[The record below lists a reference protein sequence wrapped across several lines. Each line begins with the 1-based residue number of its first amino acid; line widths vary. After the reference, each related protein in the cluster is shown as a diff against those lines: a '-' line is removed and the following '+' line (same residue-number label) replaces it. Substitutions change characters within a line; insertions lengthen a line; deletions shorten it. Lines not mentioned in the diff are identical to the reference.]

1 MCRRCMASWGEA
13 RSMESGIIADVDRLK
28 ESRRGDPLPYLC
40 NERSPCVSC
49 LRPRP
54 EHIETLSRPCSFLPT
69 LSIIFPLSSSDF
81 YELSWCFCNRCPWKS
96 PRPYWVD
103 AASHPLSPSD
113 PFSELSIAASFLE
126 LQIMDLLTL
135 TEQDKCIEHF
145 WKIEDIIA
153 LALCILFKLYFI
165 TILLS
170 LIMPEIPS
178 WA

>member
-1 MCRRCMASWGEA
+1 
-13 RSMESGIIADVDRLK
+13 MESGIIADVDRLK

-54 EHIETLSRPCSFLPT
+54 EHIEKTLSRPCSFLPT
-69 LSIIFPLSSSDF
+69 LPIIFPLSSSDF
-81 YELSWCFCNRCPWKS
+81 HELSWCFCNRCPWKS
-96 PRPYWVD
+96 PRSYWVD

-113 PFSELSIAASFLE
+113 PFSELSIAPSFLE

-135 TEQDKCIEHF
+135 TEQDECIEHF
-145 WKIEDIIA
+145 WKREDIIA
-153 LALCILFKLYFI
+153 LALYILFKFYFI
-165 TILLS
+165 TTLLN
-170 LIMPEIPS
+170 LIMLKIPS